1 MIRSIIAFLI
11 VLCKLKKKSEINKFI
26 TIDFRNSKGILFYII
41 FISIYVEFKLKQ

>member
-11 VLCKLKKKSEINKFI
+11 VLCKLKKSEINKFI

-41 FISIYVEFKLKQ
+41 LISIYVEFKLKQ